1 MNRCFIVADD
11 FTGANDTGV
20 QLTRRGF
27 RTKVVLKPEG
37 VEGDGLSY
45 VLDTESRNIP
55 GEEASEKVARLLS
68 GLDLRGFD
76 CVIKKVDST
85 LRGNIAEEIRE
96 TDRVYSSEL
105 VIFMPA
111 LPALGRTTRGSVHRL
126 NGVRIGLTE
135 LAHDPRKPVLQDNI
149 AQILRSAYDEP
160 VGALTLEQ
168 IRAGETDFSSARLWA
183 CDAESNE
190 DMRAVIAAA
199 KATGKRT
206 LWVGTAAMA
215 DNLINAEHPPL
226 PSLAVIASVSEVA
239 RKQIHFAEGKG
250 LLVQT
255 VDIADIIR
263 GGDSS
268 FYVQRAVDALQAG
281 RDLAFVS
288 SASYDRAELDAS
300 VAAGAE
306 QGMSRDEVAEFTG
319 NAISDLAADILDRV
333 QVSGLFLSGGDTAI
347 HFFDAVHATG
357 SEIMFELTVGIP
369 MMKLSGGRFDGLKV
383 ITKAGAFGTED
394 VLPLIM
400 RKLGEA

>member
-37 VEGDGLSY
+37 VEDDGLSY

-55 GEEASEKVARLLS
+55 GQEASEKVARLLS
-68 GLDLRGFD
+68 GLDLSGFD

-96 TDRVYSSEL
+96 TDRVYNSEL

-111 LPALGRTTRGSVHRL
+111 LPALGRTTRGGVHRL

-183 CDAESNE
+183 CDAETNE
-190 DMRAVIAAA
+190 DMLAVILAARR
-199 KATGKRT
+199 TGKRV

-215 DNLINAEHPPL
+215 DGLLNADQPAL
-226 PSLAVIASVSEVA
+226 PALAVIASVSEVA
-239 RKQIHFAEGKG
+239 RKQIRYAEAKG
-250 LLVQT
+250 LKIQT

-263 GGDSS
+263 GGDCS
-268 FYVQRAVDALQAG
+268 FYVRRAVETLATG
-281 RDLAFVS
+281 EDLAVVS

-300 VAAGAE
+300 LAAGAE
-306 QGMSRDEVAEFTG
+306 QGMDRDEVAEFTG
-319 NAISDLAADILDRV
+319 NAISDLAADILDAVR
-333 QVSGLFLSGGDTAI
+333 VSGLFLSGGDTAI
-347 HFFDAVHATG
+347 HFIDAVKATG
-357 SEIMFELTVGIP
+357 AEIVSELTVGIP
-369 MMKLSGGRFDGLKV
+369 MMRLAGGRFDGLKV
-383 ITKAGAFGTED
+383 ITKAGAFGTEE
-394 VLPLIM
+394 VLPTIM
-400 RKLGEA
+400 RKLAEA

>member
-11 FTGANDTGV
+11 FTGSNDTGV

-27 RTKVVLKPEG
+27 RTMVVLNPAGIRDDE
-37 VEGDGLSY
+37 LSY

-55 GEEASEKVARLLS
+55 GEEARAKVAEKLK
-68 GLDLRGFD
+68 GLDLSRFD

-85 LRGNIAEEIRE
+85 LRGNIAEEIQE
-96 TDRVYSSEL
+96 TDRAYGSEL

-111 LPALGRTTRGSVHRL
+111 LPALGRTTKNSVHKL
-126 NGVRIGLTE
+126 NGVRIGMTE
-135 LAHDPRKPVLQDNI
+135 LARDPRKPILQDNI
-149 AQILRSAYDEP
+149 AEILRSAYDEP
-160 VGALTLEQ
+160 VGELTLPQ
-168 IRAGETDFSSARLWA
+168 LRAGAIELSAARLWA
-183 CDAESNE
+183 CDAETDE

-199 KATGKRT
+199 RATSKRT

-215 DNLINAEHPPL
+215 DNLINSEQPPL
-226 PSLAVIASVSEVA
+226 PALAVIASVSEVA
-239 RKQIHFAEGKG
+239 RKQIHFAESKG

-268 FYVQRAVDALQAG
+268 FYVQRAVDALRAG
-281 RDLAFVS
+281 QDLAFVS

-300 VAAGAE
+300 VAEGAR
-306 QGMSRDEVAEFTG
+306 QGMSRDDVAEFTG
-319 NAISDLAADILDRV
+319 NAISDLAADILDQV
-333 QVSGLFLSGGDTAI
+333 KVSGLFLSGGDTAI
-347 HFFDAVHATG
+347 HFFDAVKATG
-357 SEIMFELTVGIP
+357 SEIVFELTVGIP
-369 MMKLSGGRFDGLKV
+369 MMRLSGGRFDGLKV

-394 VLPLIM
+394 VLPVIM

>member
-37 VEGDGLSY
+37 VEDDGLSY

-55 GEEASEKVARLLS
+55 GQEASEKVARLLS
-68 GLDLRGFD
+68 GLDLSGFD

-96 TDRVYSSEL
+96 TDRVYNSEL

-111 LPALGRTTRGSVHRL
+111 LPALGRTTRGGVHRL

-168 IRAGETDFSSARLWA
+168 IRAGETDFSTARLWA
-183 CDAESNE
+183 CDAETNE
-190 DMRAVIAAA
+190 DMLAVILAA
-199 KATGKRT
+199 KRTGKRV

-215 DNLINAEHPPL
+215 DGLLNADQPAL
-226 PSLAVIASVSEVA
+226 PALAVIASVSEVA
-239 RKQIHFAEGKG
+239 RKQIRYAEAKG
-250 LLVQT
+250 LKIQT

-263 GGDSS
+263 GGDCS
-268 FYVQRAVDALQAG
+268 FYVRRAVETLRSG
-281 RDLAFVS
+281 EDLAVVS

-300 VAAGAE
+300 LAAGAE
-306 QGMSRDEVAEFTG
+306 QGMDRDEVAEFTG
-319 NAISDLAADILDRV
+319 NAISDLAADILDAVR
-333 QVSGLFLSGGDTAI
+333 VSGLFLSGGDTAI
-347 HFFDAVHATG
+347 HFIDAVKATG
-357 SEIMFELTVGIP
+357 AEIVSELTVGIP
-369 MMKLSGGRFDGLKV
+369 MMRLAGGRFDGLKV
-383 ITKAGAFGTED
+383 ITKAGAFGTEE
-394 VLPLIM
+394 VLPTIM
-400 RKLGEA
+400 RKLAEA